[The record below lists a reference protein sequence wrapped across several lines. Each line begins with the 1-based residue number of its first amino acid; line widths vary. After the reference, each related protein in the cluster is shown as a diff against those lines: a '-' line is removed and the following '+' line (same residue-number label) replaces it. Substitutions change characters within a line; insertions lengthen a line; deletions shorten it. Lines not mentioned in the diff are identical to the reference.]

1 MTEPKTVEE
10 LKAELARSVA
20 ICGCHG
26 TIVTAEDGKKHIELD
41 CPSKEARDEAAAI
54 LEEEVILRVKPK
66 MPVVEPVIEGPR
78 PEPEPV
84 TES

>member
-1 MTEPKTVEE
+1 MTEPKTAEE
-10 LKAELARSVA
+10 LKAELARSVT

-26 TIVTAEDGKKHIELD
+26 TIVTTADGKEHAELV
-41 CPSKEARDEAAAI
+41 CPSKEARDKAAAI

-66 MPVVEPVIEGPR
+66 MPVVEPVIEGP
-78 PEPEPV
+78 EPEPV